1 MKQEHAQKI
10 LRTGAN
16 VFLTGEPGAGK
27 THTINAYVD
36 WLRSHRIEPAI
47 CASTG
52 IAATHIGG
60 STIHSW
66 AGIGIAEHMSRHD
79 LHAVAGRK
87 TVKKR
92 MEKVSVLII
101 DEVSM
106 LAAHV
111 IENVDAIL
119 KLVKQNSKPFGGLQV
134 VFVGDFFQLPPV
146 THSEQK
152 SFAFQADAW
161 EEADLTVCYIS
172 EQYRQ
177 DDTNFLSLLSAIRT
191 NSLQDSH
198 KSMLVDRTIRLHE
211 APNNVPH
218 LHTHNRNVDRYNNKR
233 LAELPEKLKTYSMST
248 KGSKKRIETLQR
260 GCLSPA
266 ELQLKKGATIMFTK
280 NDPAQKFYNGTLG
293 TIHDFDLK
301 TQLPIVKTHEG
312 KTIHVTPAEWTI
324 QEDGRIRARIAQLP
338 LRLAWAITV
347 HKSQGMSLDEAVMD
361 LSNVFEFGQGYVALS
376 RVRRLSGLHLLGY
389 NEQTFQIHPN
399 ILARDA
405 EFKEE
410 SKQASKSKI
419 DETLQNK
426 FVFNCG
432 GTIETASKK
441 ELKEIAKK
449 KSTINK
455 IPTKIK
461 TYDIWKQG
469 KSVPEVAEERKLKI
483 TTIMGHIEELFME
496 DKISRDEIFTR
507 MVSPELKK
515 ALPEIHKTF
524 TDLDT
529 ELLTPIKIK
538 LKDKYDFKDLRI
550 ARLLRD

>member
-1 MKQEHAQKI
+1 
-10 LRTGAN
+10 
-16 VFLTGEPGAGK
+16 
-27 THTINAYVD
+27 
-36 WLRSHRIEPAI
+36 
-47 CASTG
+47 
-52 IAATHIGG
+52 
-60 STIHSW
+60 
-66 AGIGIAEHMSRHD
+66 
-79 LHAVAGRK
+79 
-87 TVKKR
+87 
-92 MEKVSVLII
+92 
-101 DEVSM
+101 
-106 LAAHV
+106 
-111 IENVDAIL
+111 
-119 KLVKQNSKPFGGLQV
+119 
-134 VFVGDFFQLPPV
+134 
-146 THSEQK
+146 
-152 SFAFQADAW
+152 
-161 EEADLTVCYIS
+161 
-172 EQYRQ
+172 
-177 DDTNFLSLLSAIRT
+177 
-191 NSLQDSH
+191 
-198 KSMLVDRTIRLHE
+198 
-211 APNNVPH
+211 
-218 LHTHNRNVDRYNNKR
+218 
-233 LAELPEKLKTYSMST
+233 
-248 KGSKKRIETLQR
+248 
-260 GCLSPA
+260 
-266 ELQLKKGATIMFTK
+266 
-280 NDPAQKFYNGTLG
+280 
-293 TIHDFDLK
+293 
-301 TQLPIVKTHEG
+301 
-312 KTIHVTPAEWTI
+312 
-324 QEDGRIRARIAQLP
+324 
-338 LRLAWAITV
+338 
-347 HKSQGMSLDEAVMD
+347 MSLDEAVMD